1 MYWTCENWALARVP
15 ARSRGLGGSKNHQ
28 SSMFF
33 QVSILDVFFE
43 GAFSIFLRFWE
54 PQGSPWCSKMA
65 PKCHGKTS
73 NSGPNSGKWS
83 RGGPRVPLGVIW
95 DAIWSDFRCILDEC
109 WWGKPWKSAALCWV
123 ESWTFFVVF
132 CKYWLVVIERVQY
145 MCCNRPTLFICIFGR
160 LWNSLPLYS
169 EGLHCGLLNE
179 FSTYVATFL
188 RNCSVFLLFGVE
200 AVADI
205 SPEFC
210 VCVATTP

>member
-1 MYWTCENWALARVP
+1 MLLQN
-15 ARSRGLGGSKNHQ
+15 GSKTSWKNVQ
-28 SSMFF
+28 LGSQLWEVVQRGSQGAIGGDFGCNLELF
-33 QVSILDVFFE
+33 SVYFRWILIRRTMKV
-43 GAFSIFLRFWE
+43 
-54 PQGSPWCSKMA
+54 CSTM
-65 PKCHGKTS
+65 
-73 NSGPNSGKWS
+73 
-83 RGGPRVPLGVIW
+83 L
-95 DAIWSDFRCILDEC
+95 
-109 WWGKPWKSAALCWV
+109 V

-188 RNCSVFLLFGVE
+188 RNCSVFLLFEVE